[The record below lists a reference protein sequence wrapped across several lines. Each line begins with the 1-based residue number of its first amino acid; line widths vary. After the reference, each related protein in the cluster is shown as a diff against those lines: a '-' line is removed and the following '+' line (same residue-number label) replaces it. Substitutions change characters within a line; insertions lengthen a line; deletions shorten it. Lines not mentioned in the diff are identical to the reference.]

1 MPHAREHMLGLTTR
15 PDRYQ
20 RLTRR
25 PFRGI
30 HTRLLA
36 DVIAAKLPP
45 GARILDVGTGP
56 GTIPIDLAAAAPQL
70 TIHGLD
76 LSAPM
81 IEHAT
86 AAARAAGRADRV
98 TFVAADAGNMPFPDG
113 SFDLIVS
120 SMSQHHWS
128 DVPAVVGEMRRVL
141 RPGGRVWIYDARHV
155 LHRAEHAAR
164 CAFPAGAVRRV
175 PVRTGRLPLR
185 LFARLAIDQ
194 MPARPA
200 EQDKP
205 TER

>member
-15 PDRYQ
+15 PGRYQ

-36 DVIAAKLPP
+36 DVVAANLPR

-56 GTIPIDLAAAAPQL
+56 GTIPIDLATAAPQAVVD
-70 TIHGLD
+70 GLD
-76 LSAPM
+76 LSAQM
-81 IEHAT
+81 VEHAR
-86 AAARAAGRADRV
+86 AAARVAGCDDRV
-98 TFVAADAGNMPFPDG
+98 TFVTADAGDMPFPDG
-113 SFDLIVS
+113 SFDLIMS

-128 DVPAVVGEMRRVL
+128 DVPAVVGEIRRVL
-141 RPGGRVWIYDARHV
+141 RPGGRVWIYDARHM

-164 CAFPAGAVRRV
+164 RAFPAGSVRRE
-175 PVRTGRLPLR
+175 PVRTGRFPLH

-194 MPARPA
+194 TPA
-200 EQDKP
+200 
-205 TER
+205 

>member
-15 PDRYQ
+15 PGRYQ

-36 DVIAAKLPP
+36 DVVAANLPR

-70 TIHGLD
+70 TIDGLD

-81 IEHAT
+81 IDHAA
-86 AAARAAGRADRV
+86 AAARVAGCDDRV
-98 TFVAADAGNMPFPDG
+98 TFVAADAGDMPFPDG

-128 DVPAVVGEMRRVL
+128 DVPSVVGEIRRVL
-141 RPGGRVWIYDARHV
+141 RPGGRAWIYDARPM

-164 CAFPAGAVRRV
+164 RAFPAGAVRRA
-175 PVRTGRLPLR
+175 PVRTGRLPLH
-185 LFARLAIDQ
+185 LFARLTIDQ
-194 MPARPA
+194 TPA
-200 EQDKP
+200 
-205 TER
+205 

>member
-15 PDRYQ
+15 PGRYQ

-36 DVIAAKLPP
+36 DVVAANLPR

-56 GTIPIDLAAAAPQL
+56 GTIPIDLATAAPQL
-70 TIHGLD
+70 TIDGLD

-81 IEHAT
+81 IDHAA
-86 AAARAAGRADRV
+86 AAARVAGCDDRV
-98 TFVAADAGNMPFPDG
+98 TFVAADAGDMPFPDG
-113 SFDLIVS
+113 SFDLIMS

-128 DVPAVVGEMRRVL
+128 DVPAVVGEIRRVL
-141 RPGGRVWIYDARHV
+141 RPGGRAWIYDARPM

-164 CAFPAGAVRRV
+164 RAFPAGAVRRA
-175 PVRTGRLPLR
+175 PVRTGRLPLH
-185 LFARLAIDQ
+185 LFARLTIDQ
-194 MPARPA
+194 TPA
-200 EQDKP
+200 
-205 TER
+205 

>member
-15 PDRYQ
+15 PDHYQ

-36 DVIAAKLPP
+36 DVVAANLPR

-56 GTIPIDLAAAAPQL
+56 GTIPIDLATAAPQVVVD
-70 TIHGLD
+70 GLD

-81 IEHAT
+81 VEHAR
-86 AAARAAGRADRV
+86 AAARVAGCDDRV
-98 TFVAADAGNMPFPDG
+98 TFVTADAGDMPFPDG
-113 SFDLIVS
+113 SFDLIMS

-128 DVPAVVGEMRRVL
+128 DVPAVVGEIRRVL
-141 RPGGRVWIYDARHV
+141 RPGGRVWIYDARPM

-164 CAFPAGAVRRV
+164 RAFPAGAVRRA
-175 PVRTGRLPLR
+175 PVRTGRLPLH
-185 LFARLAIDQ
+185 LFARLTIDQ
-194 MPARPA
+194 TPA
-200 EQDKP
+200 
-205 TER
+205 